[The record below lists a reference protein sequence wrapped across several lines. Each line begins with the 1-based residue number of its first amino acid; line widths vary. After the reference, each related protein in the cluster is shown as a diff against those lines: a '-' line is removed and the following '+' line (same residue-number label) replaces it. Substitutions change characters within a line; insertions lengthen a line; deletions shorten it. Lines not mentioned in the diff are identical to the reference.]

1 MDIREIM
8 SRAPVIPV
16 ITVPEGTDAV
26 AMARTLVE
34 AGLPVLEI
42 TLRTAAALEAIAAIS
57 KAVPEAVVGGGT
69 VRRGGDLAA
78 LAEAGARFAVSPGL
92 GRALAEAAASAPIPL
107 LPGVATASEIMAAD
121 EAGFSALKFFP
132 AAAAGGLAALGSF
145 AGPFPDI
152 VFCPTG
158 GIRPDNAPDYLV
170 LSNVACVGGTWI
182 TPPDLLRAG
191 DWSAIAAMARAA
203 RALAP
208 APA

>member
-1 MDIREIM
+1 MNIGEIM
-8 SRAPVIPV
+8 RRAPVIPV
-16 ITVPEGTDAV
+16 ITLPEGTDAV

-42 TLRTAAALEAIAAIS
+42 TLRTAGALAAIAAIS
-57 KAVPEAVVGGGT
+57 KAVPAAIVGGGT
-69 VRRGGDLAA
+69 VRRGADLAA

-92 GRALAEAAASAPIPL
+92 TPGIRDAARRSPVPL

-132 AAAAGGLAALGSF
+132 AAAAGGVAALGSF

-152 VFCPTG
+152 LFCPTG
-158 GIRPDNAPDYLV
+158 GVRPDNAPDFLA
-170 LSNVACVGGTWI
+170 LRNVACVGGTWI

-191 DWSAIAAMARAA
+191 DWPAIAALARAA
-203 RALAP
+203 AGLVA
-208 APA
+208 AA